1 MKVLLPYSKR
11 LEDAGGE
18 FLEITGGVRFCHDY
32 NGRSSGKHFFQ
43 LRYNKNKG
51 HGQINK
57 ACFKSLHLLRN
68 QV

>member
-32 NGRSSGKHFFQ
+32 NGRSSGQHFQ
-43 LRYNKNKG
+43 LRYNRNKG
-51 HGQINK
+51 HDQK
-57 ACFKSLHLLRN
+57 HD
-68 QV
+68 